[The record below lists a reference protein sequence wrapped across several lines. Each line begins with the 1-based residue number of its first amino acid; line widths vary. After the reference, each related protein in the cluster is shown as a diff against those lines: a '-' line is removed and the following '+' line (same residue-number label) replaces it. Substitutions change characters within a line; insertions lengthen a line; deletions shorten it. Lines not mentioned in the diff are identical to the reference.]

1 MITQYSS
8 TIANGLESV
17 GIDYN
22 KVAHRLNYDTNSKP
36 LTNIALRDKES
47 KSANPYLFVNEV
59 ERGGNRHL
67 IIVAK
72 NHKGGEYV
80 FDSYKESRGDNN
92 YTPITYTPRPA
103 KPAKPA
109 TEKWLFKRAL
119 KAWNDATN
127 TNVLEHDYIV
137 RKAVNV
143 EGIELKRGG
152 FQFEYD
158 GFSYADCIIAKY
170 HDIDGNFR
178 AFQFIDGNPELEENK
193 HVITQ
198 FEGGKIGA
206 FAVIGNADLIANGA
220 IFVEGLA
227 TGLSVYH
234 SIGDGKKTLNNA
246 RKMPV
251 IVCIDA
257 GNLKPVIDAF
267 ADKYGADIINV
278 YADNDYKSKE
288 DCNTGRFKA
297 VQICHDLGL
306 KSYLLPAINKD
317 TNIKADF
324 NETLEFEKIRVSS
337 NRLDHALELI
347 KFCPIQSIKKYAEK
361 LAYVLADTVPA
372 KMSIE
377 TAIGALNYQL
387 TQRGVIDAD
396 LKKDLAKKIKW
407 SVKKRSDAIRGRN
420 RSSDKRHNTTNATNE
435 NIIAANNFNGVAF
448 CDARGMG
455 AGKTELMSERI
466 KTMQSAAYI
475 THRVALVDDAC
486 NRLGLE
492 HYQDGDR
499 YADKIG
505 LCINSLQ
512 KFASNIE
519 RMPLFIDEARQ
530 VYETL
535 LNSPTINNRQP
546 LMDCFI
552 ALLSVCPSLHLAD
565 ADLNDST
572 INFFK
577 KHCKHLQFNLI
588 ENDVNPHAADH
599 FIIDNTTGTGSN
611 FDAAKV
617 SILNEL
623 HNGKSGMAGCSSEK
637 QAQYLQAFLIK
648 NMIDPERILLITGGN
663 KAGDYDDAR
672 QPAFLENINEEA
684 KKYDLIIYT
693 SVLGSGVSII
703 NPDFEFTYLLNSNVL
718 PANESMQMLARNR
731 CAKRVYVAFGKD
743 GNAGRVTDM
752 ETLKQGQIE
761 KIKNFAADLGASI
774 EIELLNDLGL
784 MQCESKAHINADLND
799 YANNF
804 LLLAEISGR
813 HFEHQNAFIDSDG
826 YRLKESAKETKELI
840 ISKIHNAPV
849 LDDVD
854 YKKLKRNYATTQQQ
868 TDAVKRFDAVKMT
881 GAAVDKL
888 TLGDVENFNDGYASK
903 LNNYLLIDADQK
915 DLKELDKTNHES
927 GNNQK
932 SLLSRQKIFKAF
944 LKPLLDANGKIGK
957 KEFQSAC
964 KVLKKYHLELAG
976 EFGNYDKEKFKQA
989 GRTVSYFLEK
999 IGYELREKTVK
1010 DGVSFYE
1017 IFVNDDIDRY
1027 ASNRKALDRF

>member
-22 KVAHRLNYDTNSKP
+22 KVAHRLNYDTNGKP

-47 KSANPYLFVNEV
+47 KSGNPFLFVNEV

-103 KPAKPA
+103 KPAKPPK
-109 TEKWLFKRAL
+109 EKPLFKHAL
-119 KAWNDATN
+119 QAWKDAND
-127 TNVLEHDYIV
+127 TNVLDHDYIV
-137 RKAVNV
+137 KKAVNV
-143 EGIELKRGG
+143 KGIELKRGG
-152 FQFEYD
+152 FAYEYD
-158 GFSYADCIIAKY
+158 GFNYADCVMMAYRNIN
-170 HDIDGNFR
+170 GVLCG
-178 AFQFIDGNPELEENK
+178 FQFINATGNKRNLNE
-193 HVITQ
+193 
-198 FEGGKIGA
+198 FEGGKVGA
-206 FAVIGNADLIANGA
+206 FAVIGNADLIGNGA

-251 IVCIDA
+251 IVCLDA
-257 GNLKPVIDAF
+257 DNLKPVIDVF
-267 ADKYGADIINV
+267 VDKYGSDIVNL
-278 YADNDYKSKE
+278 YADNDYKSQE
-288 DCNTGRFKA
+288 DGNAGRLHA
-297 VQICHDLGL
+297 VKICHDLGL

-324 NETLEFEKIRVSS
+324 NDTLEFQKIAVSS
-337 NRLDHALELI
+337 KRLDHALELV
-347 KFCPIQSIKKYAEK
+347 KLCPIKSIKKYAEK
-361 LAYVLADTVPA
+361 FAYALADEVPA
-372 KMSIE
+372 KMKIE
-377 TAIGALNYQL
+377 TAIDALNYQL

-466 KTMQSAAYI
+466 KIMQSAAYI
-475 THRVALVDDAC
+475 SHRTALVDDAC
-486 NRLGLE
+486 KRLGLE
-492 HYQDGDR
+492 NYQEGDR

-505 LCINSLQ
+505 ICINSIQ
-512 KFASNIE
+512 KFSSNIE

-535 LNSPTINNRQP
+535 LNSPTIKNRQP
-546 LMDCFI
+546 LIDCFI
-552 ALLSVCPSLHLAD
+552 ALLNVCPSLHLAD

-572 INFFK
+572 IKFFK
-577 KHCKHLQFNLI
+577 KHCPHLQFNLI
-588 ENDVNPHAADH
+588 ENDVKPHQADH
-599 FIIDNTTGTGSN
+599 FIIKNESAGSN
-611 FDAAKV
+611 FNAAKLA
-617 SILNEL
+617 ILQEL
-623 HNGKSGMAGCSSEK
+623 QNGAKGMVGCTSEK
-637 QAQYLQAFLIK
+637 QAQYLQKFLI
-648 NMIDPERILLITGGN
+648 NMIEPDRILLITGGN
-663 KAGDYDDAR
+663 KAGDYDDTR
-672 QPAFLENINEEA
+672 QPEFLANIEEES

-693 SVLGSGVSII
+693 SVLGSGVSIL

-718 PANESMQMLARNR
+718 PANESIQMLARNR
-731 CAKRVYVAFGKD
+731 LAKRVYVAFDKE
-743 GNAGRVTDM
+743 GNAGRVTDV

-761 KIKNFAADLGASI
+761 KIKNYAADNGADFVN
-774 EIELLNDLGL
+774 ELNDLGL

-804 LLLAEISGR
+804 LLLAEIGGR
-813 HFEHQNAFIDSDG
+813 VFKHQNHAIDSSHNE
-826 YRLKESAKETKELI
+826 LIKVSAKQTKDLI
-840 ISKIHNAPV
+840 ISNIHNALA
-849 LDDVD
+849 LDDID
-854 YKKLKRNYATTQQQ
+854 YKKLKRTHATTQQQ

-881 GAAVDKL
+881 GAAADKL

-915 DLKELDKTNHES
+915 DLKELDKANHES

-957 KEFQSAC
+957 KEFQAAC

-989 GRTVSYFLEK
+989 GKTVSYFLEK

>member
-22 KVAHRLNYDTNSKP
+22 KVAHRLNYDTNGKP

-127 TNVLEHDYIV
+127 TNVSTHDYIV
-137 RKAVNV
+137 KKAVNL

-158 GFSYADCIIAKY
+158 GFSYADCVMMPY
-170 HDIDGNFR
+170 RNIDGVICG
-178 AFQFIDGNPELEENK
+178 FQFIDAAGAKRDLN
-193 HVITQ
+193 Q
-198 FEGGKIGA
+198 FEGSKSGA
-206 FAVIGNADLIANGA
+206 FAVIGNADLICNGA
-220 IFVEGLA
+220 IFVEGMA

-234 SIGDGKKTLNNA
+234 STSSGKRTLNNA

-251 IVCIDA
+251 IVCLDA
-257 GNLKPVIDAF
+257 DNLKPVINAF

-288 DCNTGRFKA
+288 KCNAGRFHA
-297 VQICHDLGL
+297 VKICHDLGL

-347 KFCPIQSIKKYAEK
+347 KFCSITSIKKYAEK
-361 LAYVLADTVPA
+361 LAYVLADTIPA

-420 RSSDKRHNTTNATNE
+420 RSSEKRHNSCDLSNE
-435 NIIAANNFNGVAF
+435 SIIATYDFNNVAF
-448 CDARGMG
+448 CDARSMG
-455 AGKTELMSERI
+455 AGKTELMALRI
-466 KTMQSAAYI
+466 KTMKSAAYI
-475 THRVALVDDAC
+475 SHRTALVDDAC
-486 NRLGLE
+486 KRLGLE
-492 HYQDGDR
+492 NYQDGDR

-505 LCINSLQ
+505 ICINSIQ
-512 KFASNIE
+512 KFSSNIE

-535 LNSPTINNRQP
+535 LNSPTIKNRQP
-546 LMDCFI
+546 LIDCFI
-552 ALLSVCPSLHLAD
+552 ALLNVCPSLHLAD

-577 KHCKHLQFNLI
+577 KHCPHLQFNLI
-588 ENDVNPHAADH
+588 ENDVKQHQADH
-599 FIIDNTTGTGSN
+599 FIINNESTGSN
-611 FDAAKV
+611 FNAAKLA
-617 SILNEL
+617 ILQEL
-623 HNGKSGMAGCSSEK
+623 QNGAKGMVGCTSEK
-637 QAQYLQAFLIK
+637 QAQSLKVFLINRK
-648 NMIDPERILLITGGN
+648 IEPDRILLITGGN
-663 KAGDYDDAR
+663 KAGDYDDTR
-672 QPAFLENINEEA
+672 QPEFLANIEEES

-693 SVLGSGVSII
+693 SVLGSGVSIL

-718 PANESMQMLARNR
+718 PANESIQMLARNR
-731 CAKRVYVAFGKD
+731 LAKRVYVAFDKE
-743 GNAGRVTDM
+743 GNAGLVTDV

-761 KIKNFAADLGASI
+761 KIKNFAADLGADFVNG
-774 EIELLNDLGL
+774 LNDVGL

-804 LLLAEISGR
+804 LLLSEISGR
-813 HFEHQNAFIDSDG
+813 VFKRQNHTIDTFYNELIKLSV
-826 YRLKESAKETKELI
+826 KQTKDLI
-840 ISKIHNAPV
+840 ISNIHNALV

-868 TDAVKRFDAVKMT
+868 TDAVNRFDAVKMT
-881 GAAVDKL
+881 GAAADKL

-903 LNNYLLIDADQK
+903 LNNYLLIDADTK
-915 DLKELDKTNHES
+915 ELKELDKANHES
-927 GNNQK
+927 RNNQK
-932 SLLSRQKIFKAF
+932 SLVSRQKIFKAF
-944 LKPLLDANGKIGK
+944 LEPLIEANGKIGK
-957 KEFQSAC
+957 KEFQAAC

-989 GRTVSYFLEK
+989 GKTVSYFLEK

>member
-22 KVAHRLNYDTNSKP
+22 KVAHRLNYDTNGKP

-47 KSANPYLFVNEV
+47 KSGNPFLFVNEV

-80 FDSYKESRGDNN
+80 FDSYKESIGDNN

-127 TNVLEHDYIV
+127 ANVSTHDYIV
-137 RKAVNV
+137 KKAVNL

-152 FQFEYD
+152 FQYESS

-206 FAVIGNADLIANGA
+206 FAVIGNADLIGNGA

-257 GNLKPVIDAF
+257 GNLKPVINAF

-288 DCNTGRFKA
+288 KCNTGRFHA

-347 KFCPIQSIKKYAEK
+347 KFCQIKSIKKYAEK

-396 LKKDLAKKIKW
+396 LKYFEGKIRW

-435 NIIAANNFNGVAF
+435 SIIATYDFNNVAF
-448 CDARGMG
+448 CDARSMG
-455 AGKTELMSERI
+455 AGKTELMALRI
-466 KTMQSAAYI
+466 KTMKSAAYI
-475 THRVALVDDAC
+475 SHRTALVDDAC
-486 NRLGLE
+486 KRLGLE
-492 HYQDGDR
+492 NYQDGDR

-505 LCINSLQ
+505 ICINSIQ
-512 KFASNIE
+512 KFSSNIE

-535 LNSPTINNRQP
+535 LNSPTIKNRQP
-546 LMDCFI
+546 LIDCFI
-552 ALLSVCPSLHLAD
+552 ALLNVCPSLHLAD

-577 KHCKHLQFNLI
+577 KHCPHLQFNLI
-588 ENDVNPHAADH
+588 ENDVKQHQADH
-599 FIIDNTTGTGSN
+599 FIINNESTGSN
-611 FDAAKV
+611 FNAAKLA
-617 SILNEL
+617 ILQEL
-623 HNGKSGMAGCSSEK
+623 QNGAKGMVGCTSEK
-637 QAQYLQAFLIK
+637 QAQSLKVFLINRK
-648 NMIDPERILLITGGN
+648 IEPDRILLITGGN
-663 KAGDYDDAR
+663 KAGDYDDTR
-672 QPAFLENINEEA
+672 QPEFLANIEEES

-693 SVLGSGVSII
+693 SVLGSGVSIL

-718 PANESMQMLARNR
+718 PANESIQMLARNR
-731 CAKRVYVAFGKD
+731 LAKRVYVAFDKE
-743 GNAGRVTDM
+743 GNAGLVTDV

-761 KIKNFAADLGASI
+761 KIKNFAADLGADFVNG
-774 EIELLNDLGL
+774 LNDVGL

-804 LLLAEISGR
+804 LLLSEISGR
-813 HFEHQNAFIDSDG
+813 VFKRQNHTIDTF
-826 YRLKESAKETKELI
+826 YNELIKLSAKQTKDLI
-840 ISKIHNAPV
+840 ISNIHNALV
-849 LDDVD
+849 LDDID

-868 TDAVKRFDAVKMT
+868 TDAVNRFDAVKMT
-881 GAAVDKL
+881 GAAADKL

-903 LNNYLLIDADQK
+903 LNNYLLIDADTK
-915 DLKELDKTNHES
+915 ELKELDKANHES
-927 GNNQK
+927 RNNQK
-932 SLLSRQKIFKAF
+932 SLVSRQKIFKAF
-944 LKPLLDANGKIGK
+944 LEPLIEANGKIGK
-957 KEFQSAC
+957 KEFQAAC

-989 GRTVSYFLEK
+989 GKTVSYFLEK

>member
-22 KVAHRLNYDTNSKP
+22 KVAHRLNYDTNGKP

-47 KSANPYLFVNEV
+47 KSGNPFLFVNEV

-80 FDSYKESRGDNN
+80 FDSYKESRGETDYSN
-92 YTPITYTPRPA
+92 YKPIIAATP
-103 KPAKPA
+103 KPQKQN
-109 TEKWLFKRAL
+109 TEKWRFKRAL
-119 KAWNDATN
+119 SAWKDATN
-127 TNVLEHDYIV
+127 TNVSTHDYIV
-137 RKAVNV
+137 KKAVNL

-152 FQFEYD
+152 FQYESN
-158 GFSYADCIIAKY
+158 GFSHADCVMMPY
-170 HDIDGNFR
+170 RNIDGVICG
-178 AFQFIDGNPELEENK
+178 FQFIDAAGAKRYLN
-193 HVITQ
+193 Q
-198 FEGGKIGA
+198 FEGSKSGA
-206 FAVIGNADLIANGA
+206 FAVIGNADLIGNGA
-220 IFVEGLA
+220 IFVEGMA

-234 SIGDGKKTLNNA
+234 STSNGKRTLNNA

-251 IVCIDA
+251 IVCLDA
-257 GNLKPVIDAF
+257 ENLKPVIDVF
-267 ADKYGADIINV
+267 VDKYGADIINV

-288 DCNTGRFKA
+288 KCNAGRFHA
-297 VQICHDLGL
+297 VKICHDLGL

-372 KMSIE
+372 KMNIE

-387 TQRGVIDAD
+387 TKRGVIDAD

-407 SVKKRSDAIRGRN
+407 SVKKRSDEIRGRN

-455 AGKTELMSERI
+455 SGKTELMSERI

-486 NRLGLE
+486 NRLGLD

-512 KFASNIE
+512 KFACNIE

-535 LNSPTINNRQP
+535 LNSPTISNRQP

-552 ALLSVCPSLHLAD
+552 ALLNVCPSLHLAD

-588 ENDVNPHAADH
+588 ENDAKPHAADH

-617 SILNEL
+617 AILNEL
-623 HNGKSGMAGCSSEK
+623 HNSKSGMAGCSSEK
-637 QAQYLQAFLIK
+637 QAQCLQAFLIK

-703 NPDFEFTYLLNSNVL
+703 NPAFEFTYLLNSNVL

-761 KIKNFAADLGASI
+761 KIKNFAADNGANITGS
-774 EIELLNDLGL
+774 LNDLGL
-784 MQCESKAHINADLND
+784 MQCESRAHINADLND

-813 HFEHQNAFIDSDG
+813 HFEHENAFIDSDG
-826 YRLKESAKETKELI
+826 YGLKESAKETKELI

-849 LDDVD
+849 LDDID

-881 GAAVDKL
+881 GAAADKL
-888 TLGDVENFNDGYASK
+888 TLGDVENFNNGYASK

-915 DLKELDKTNHES
+915 NLKELDKANHES

-957 KEFQSAC
+957 KEFQAAC

-976 EFGNYDKEKFKQA
+976 EFGNYDKEKFKNA
-989 GRTVSYFLEK
+989 GMTVHNFLEK
-999 IGYELREKTVK
+999 IGYEIAEKSTIQ
-1010 DGVSFYE
+1010 GVSFYE
-1017 IFVNDDIDRY
+1017 IFVNDDIARY
-1027 ASNRKALDRF
+1027 ATNRMALDGF